1 MDLLTAETFICICI
15 YKIQILYLINKQIV
29 IMQLKNFKSVQ
40 SLVTK
45 VLLAIIILLL
55 NFHFAFTWLLIRKDQ
70 QNYCNARAV
79 SFTIMLQLLNSSNK
93 GTYNYYNL
101 FAQNSSQIQI
111 KNHLRAT
118 TIKKI

>member
-55 NFHFAFTWLLIRKDQ
+55 NFHFAFTFLINKITITQ
-70 QNYCNARAV
+70 ELFPSQLCCN
-79 SFTIMLQLLNSSNK
+79 F
-93 GTYNYYNL
+93 
-101 FAQNSSQIQI
+101 
-111 KNHLRAT
+111 
-118 TIKKI
+118 